1 MPAGVIDIAIVG
13 DPVDPS
19 PLKDK
24 LAIAA
29 LISSCVPLKPNS
41 ATESPLQSVGSD
53 AVSYTHLTLPTKA

>member
-53 AVSYTHLTLPTKA
+53 EASLV